1 MRLLALFVML
11 ISVGGISNSY
21 AFDLPMEFDEPCMGG
36 MGILAAICEVVN
48 DLHDFAHEQETRI
61 NSLNATQILQQI
73 QIDFNNATNISQQ
86 VQLGSLNDTQQL
98 QQIEIND
105 LQGNVTVA
113 QADIIVL
120 QGNVTTNLAFLNEHH
135 FEDEVDTLQTDL
147 NATEAEVDTL
157 QTELDIAEETLA
169 ALPTILIKTLAD
181 TEDVDCEDSPGVF
194 AQGWCPDWPSQS
206 LRNFNITDSDVT
218 SASMVSISISDKS
231 FVLPIC
237 NNVNTIQD
245 GWFMIHCEFPLNG
258 STLRYS
264 IITP

>member
-1 MRLLALFVML
+1 MIFLIPLLL
-11 ISVGGISNSY
+11 IPIIPAQ

-73 QIDFNNATNISQQ
+73 QINFNNATNISQQ
-86 VQLGSLNDTQQL
+86 VQIDSLNDTQQL
-98 QQIEIND
+98 QQIEID
-105 LQGNVTVA
+105 VIQVNVTENQV
-113 QADIIVL
+113 DIVIL
-120 QGNVTTNLAFLNEHH
+120 EG
-135 FEDEVDTLQTDL
+135 
-147 NATEAEVDTL
+147 NATSAAVRLAILEGDLATAEVHIDDHHL
-157 QTELDIAEETLA
+157 GIEPIVE

-181 TEDVDCEDSPGVF
+181 TDDFDCEESPGVF
-194 AQGWCPDWPSQS
+194 AQGWCPDWPGQS

-237 NNVNTIQD
+237 NNVNIIQD

-264 IITP
+264 IINP